1 MIFLVFLLI
10 LISIKYLFIVFRE
23 GASSRRRRNDK
34 KKEKQAER
42 DSVYENALLEAE
54 SNLDSLLTAPE
65 DMKVS
70 YDDSQYETHE
80 NEFNSCVKDFHQT
93 SADNFNSNN
102 LNNCINNTK
111 NRTSEIGLYTGH
123 ITNTSNFL
131 DKIVNTYVINE
142 ES

>member
-1 MIFLVFLLI
+1 M
-10 LISIKYLFIVFRE
+10 E
-23 GASSRRRRNDK
+23 Q
-34 KKEKQAER
+34 KEEKPAER